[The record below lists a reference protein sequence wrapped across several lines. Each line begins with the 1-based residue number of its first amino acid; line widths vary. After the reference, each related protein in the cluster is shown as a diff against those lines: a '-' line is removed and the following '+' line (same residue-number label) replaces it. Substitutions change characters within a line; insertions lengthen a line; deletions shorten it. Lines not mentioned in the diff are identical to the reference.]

1 MFAQN
6 GVWTSRFLFLRR
18 VLNWTSLEYSYYST
32 CLGMIGLFAQWV
44 AVPVMA
50 NVFKLHDST
59 VSLLGTDFERRII

>member
-32 CLGMIGLFAQWV
+32 ALGFIGLFAQWV

-50 NVFKLHDST
+50 NTFRLHDST
-59 VSLLGTDFERRII
+59 ISLLGKL